1 MIEPGRNDCG
11 STGPG
16 HASTESGTDGGE
28 ATSNA
33 AATRKSGT
41 PSPSPKCSFHV
52 DLRWRDLDHQGHVYH
67 GTILT
72 ILDEAR
78 TSWLDTSIGVL
89 EPDSYVVVR
98 LEIDY
103 RLPLMRADGGVV
115 AHFQPVQIGNSSI
128 KVCERMH
135 SARTGELV
143 AESATT
149 IVMWDRLTSSSRP
162 LSTVERA
169 NLVALQ
175 DQEDSSL

>member
-1 MIEPGRNDCG
+1 MKRKVADIVVTDQHA
-11 STGPG
+11 GPPLMCPN
-16 HASTESGTDGGE
+16 S
-28 ATSNA
+28 
-33 AATRKSGT
+33 
-41 PSPSPKCSFHV
+41 SFHV

-78 TSWLDTSIGVL
+78 TSWLETTIGVL

-103 RLPLMRADGGVV
+103 RLPLMRADEGVV

-128 KVCERMH
+128 RISERMH
-135 SARTGELV
+135 SARTGKLV

-169 NLVALQ
+169 NAVALK
-175 DQEDSSL
+175 DQEDSPCD